1 MMGICVMTSMWKY
14 LILRGFFIFI
24 AMQQK
29 NSEKQAALINV
40 SRPAKKPHAIDEI
53 TEKLANQR

>member
-1 MMGICVMTSMWKY
+1 
-14 LILRGFFIFI
+14 
-24 AMQQK
+24 MQQK